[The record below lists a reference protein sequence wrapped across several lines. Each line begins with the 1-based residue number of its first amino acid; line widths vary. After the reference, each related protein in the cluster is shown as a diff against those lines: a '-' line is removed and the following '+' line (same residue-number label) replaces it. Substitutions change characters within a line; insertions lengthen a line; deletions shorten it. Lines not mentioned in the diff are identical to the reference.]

1 MYSVPTG
8 LSTLAAAE
16 VPDPR
21 VVPDDG
27 EGDPHL
33 VAVERHAGD
42 GSHLHP
48 VDGDDVPG
56 LESAGVGEV
65 GL

>member
-8 LSTLAAAE
+8 LSTLAAADE
-16 VPDPR
+16 VDPR

-33 VAVERHAGD
+33 VAVE
-42 GSHLHP
+42 SH
-48 VDGDDVPG
+48 GR
-56 LESAGVGEV
+56 
-65 GL
+65 